1 MVAGEHRTLEAI
13 GVHEEAG
20 AGVHQVLAVIVGV
33 HLHSGTS
40 LNEGSDVDYK
50 EHSKTLIGGNGISV
64 LV

>member
-33 HLHSGTS
+33 HLNILGVS
-40 LNEGSDVDYK
+40 NFIK
-50 EHSKTLIGGNGISV
+50 
-64 LV
+64 

>member
-33 HLHSGTS
+33 HLDILGVRNFT
-40 LNEGSDVDYK
+40 K
-50 EHSKTLIGGNGISV
+50 
-64 LV
+64 